1 MLGTAVRGSG
11 GIEILSSGK
20 VCLLLSC
27 GARNQVEAAGSFQQL
42 GQRLSSRE
50 PALVWS
56 TLDSFVSCIFHFRSR
71 ERTVSL
77 SGYVQ
82 WGKQK
87 ILCNSQDCLFR
98 VFSCS
103 TDLVPQ
109 VSTRKHV
116 SLERVILTFKTCLS
130 LLNAFTST
138 LASSKLI
145 RNLCN
150 VLISKYTT
158 PKSIL
163 WQWGGLR
170 KKGNVKRWEE
180 QESGAYSWL
189 HHHAEHGSQ

>member
-1 MLGTAVRGSG
+1 MALKYSVVERYACFSVVVHVTRMRQRVA
-11 GIEILSSGK
+11 SSNLDNG
-20 VCLLLSC
+20 CHQES
-27 GARNQVEAAGSFQQL
+27 
-42 GQRLSSRE
+42 
-50 PALVWS
+50 LVWS
-56 TLDSFVSCIFHFRSR
+56 TLDSFVSCWTSSISAV

-87 ILCNSQDCLFR
+87 ILCNSQDCLFC

-116 SLERVILTFKTCLS
+116 SLERVILTFKTCLF

-138 LASSKLI
+138 LASSKPI

-150 VLISKYTT
+150 VLRAKYTT

-170 KKGNVKRWEE
+170 KQGHVERWEE